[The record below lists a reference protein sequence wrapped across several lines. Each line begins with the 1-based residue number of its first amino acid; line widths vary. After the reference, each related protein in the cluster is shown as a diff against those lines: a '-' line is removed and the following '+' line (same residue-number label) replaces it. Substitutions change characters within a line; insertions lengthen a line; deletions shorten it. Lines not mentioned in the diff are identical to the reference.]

1 MKVSRTIAAL
11 CLVLSSMVT
20 VDLAAIERKPLPP
33 LEWTA
38 VDGSQVTSAQMVRQG
53 RWLLLYLEPGCRQCE
68 SLLRLVDP
76 DDHPALPAKIVVVVG
91 GADASGV
98 AASAQKFPNLAG
110 ATWVADQSRSTLK
123 ALKLPGA
130 PVILGL
136 EQQMI
141 EWSLAGVLG
150 DSSDVRSVMTSWV
163 SR

>member
-1 MKVSRTIAAL
+1 MKIRRTTAAL
-11 CLVLSSMVT
+11 CIVLSSMAT

-38 VDGSQVTSAQMVRQG
+38 IDGARVTSAQIVRQG
-53 RWLLLYLEPGCRQCE
+53 RWLLLYLEPGCTQCE

-76 DDHPALPAKIVVVVG
+76 ANHPALPARIVVVVG
-91 GADASGV
+91 GVDASGI

-110 ATWVADQSRSTLK
+110 ARWVADQSRSTLN

-136 EQQMI
+136 QQQMI